1 MTLQLLDE
9 YLENKLKQNNELVI
23 YSFYEVRIKQN
34 LKVEESL
41 NYLHLVAIKLENLG
55 YKIYRTGQ
63 EYIYEGQNKKVEEN
77 QLLVA
82 IKQRGENNARK

>member
-23 YSFYEVRIKQN
+23 YSFYEVRVKQN

-55 YKIYRTGQ
+55 YKVYRTGQ
-63 EYIYEGQNKKVEEN
+63 NYTYKGKDYKVKSNE
-77 QLLVA
+77 LLVA
-82 IKQRGENNARK
+82 VKKEVM

>member
-23 YSFYEVRIKQN
+23 YSFYEVRVKQN

-55 YKIYRTGQ
+55 YKVYRTGQ
-63 EYIYEGQNKKVEEN
+63 SYTYKGKDYKVEEN
-77 QLLVA
+77 QLMVA
-82 IKQRGENNARK
+82 IKDV